1 MAAIAFDTV
10 HQAERVR
17 EQPKTVLAAFVHD
30 GDRSGILPA
39 EAPPTVT
46 AQFQPLDPGIISE
59 TIPAFFIGR
68 NKQGFWVAR
77 EAGGRAGG
85 IFLFRNSALSFAR
98 ENTGATGRAT
108 IFPSET
114 FELDLENKGNRFIGR
129 LGPLMQRLVALI
141 GNDAHL
147 RTIKRFCLGTLAVV
161 LTTGALAGIMALKVA
176 AVFWRLHY

>member
-1 MAAIAFDTV
+1 MIAMQLTSPDVSRRQTP
-10 HQAERVR
+10 ARS
-17 EQPKTVLAAFVHD
+17 TAAFAQD

-39 EAPPTVT
+39 EAPAIVT
-46 AQFQPLDPGIISE
+46 AQFQPLDPGIVSE

-77 EAGGRAGG
+77 EAGGRTGG
-85 IFLFRNSALSFAR
+85 IFLFRNSALSFAK
-98 ENTGATGRAT
+98 ENTRATGRAT

-114 FELDLENKGNRFIGR
+114 FELDLENKGNQFIGR

-147 RTIKRFCLGTLAVV
+147 ATIKRFCLGALAVLLATGV
-161 LTTGALAGIMALKVA
+161 LAAIMALKVA